1 MKKMNKIKEYRK
13 EKGITLKELSQQT
26 NINFTTLRSYEYE
39 QRNLNKMQLGT
50 AIKIAKALNI
60 HAEELIE

>member
-1 MKKMNKIKEYRK
+1 MNKIKEYRK